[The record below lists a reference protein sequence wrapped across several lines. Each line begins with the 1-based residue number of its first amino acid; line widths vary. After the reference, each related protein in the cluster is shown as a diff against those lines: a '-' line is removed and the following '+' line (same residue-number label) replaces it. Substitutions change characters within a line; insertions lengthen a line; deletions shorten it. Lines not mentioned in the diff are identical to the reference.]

1 MRAIIFANG
10 PVPEGSLGRYPLTR
24 KDWLIAADGGVRN
37 CLDQGFEPGVVIGD
51 LDSLSPEQEMEMRAR
66 GVEFVTHPARKD
78 FTDLEL
84 AIRHAVEGGAMEIF
98 ILGALGARWDQSLA
112 NVLLPAMAPWAK
124 VEIRLL
130 HGDQE
135 LTVVHGGSR
144 LDLAG
149 APGDIVSLL
158 PLRGDVGEVVSQ
170 GLEYPLVEDTLHF
183 GATRGVSN
191 RMLGEEAWI
200 RVGTG
205 RLLCVIIHSDQSN
218 DQEVRE

>member
-1 MRAIIFANG
+1 
-10 PVPEGSLGRYPLTR
+10 
-24 KDWLIAADGGVRN
+24 
-37 CLDQGFEPGVVIGD
+37 
-51 LDSLSPEQEMEMRAR
+51 
-66 GVEFVTHPARKD
+66 VEFITHPARKD

-84 AIRHAVEGGAMEIF
+84 AIQHAVEGGATEIF

-112 NVLLPAMAPWAK
+112 NVLLPAMDPWAE
-124 VEIRLL
+124 VDIRLL

-149 APGDIVSLL
+149 APGEIVSLL
-158 PLRGDVGEVVSQ
+158 PLGGNVGEVVSS
-170 GLEYPLVEDTLHF
+170 GLEYPLAEERLHF

-191 RMLGEEAWI
+191 RMIGEKAWI

-205 RLLCVIIHSDQSN
+205 CLLCVIIHDDQSN
-218 DQEVRE
+218 DQEVR